1 MKKIVLALASTF
13 LIPNIS
19 FAAACPTGTN
29 TAPTAGCTIGTTG
42 IDYTMT
48 GNISTTGTS
57 ARGIELNSSDN
68 NTTTMT
74 GNITTAGTSSYG
86 LYLQSSDNNTTTMT
100 GNITTEG
107 RFAHGL
113 FLNSS
118 NNNTTTITGNITT
131 GGTSA
136 YGLFLNNS
144 DNNTTTMTGDIST
157 AGTSARGINLT
168 SSDNNTTTMTG
179 DISTKGNFSHGL
191 DLVSSDNNTTTM
203 TGNITTGG
211 SSAHGLFL
219 TGSDNNTIN
228 LHGKVTASHAT
239 SYSAYFNSTSDNNT
253 LAFGRGATLIADYYN
268 DGTGNTLDF
277 TNLGRAAS
285 YNYDFTIAG
294 VGGAGTGKA
303 FLLTDGWKTVVA
315 GSAKSRAAADL
326 DDAGNRLYQRFSQ
339 INTALTQQQ
348 RQTTQGQA
356 RGDYWIN
363 SYFTDSKRNTVLEE
377 INQHSRG
384 ITAGF
389 NASGDSN
396 VAMDVIVNFENSDV
410 GYGLSDQAIDS
421 NSLIVGLS
429 FPQLISTADGALA
442 VKFLAGMSDNDRD
455 LKVLIAGGDETVT
468 DTYDSTYASV
478 GASWMQSLHT
488 TQRFTGQLLLGMDI
502 NHERIEG
509 TTASKYYVLNDRDIT
524 QLVSQAQYGITI
536 QGMNQKLQINGSIGV
551 SHANLIDGEKQR
563 YSVAGTAVS
572 YSADKSNTYTTAT
585 LGARYQLSPQT
596 QAYANLQQFA
606 SIDDIHAMTGNV
618 GLAINF

>member
-1 MKKIVLALASTF
+1 
-13 LIPNIS
+13 
-19 FAAACPTGTN
+19 
-29 TAPTAGCTIGTTG
+29 
-42 IDYTMT
+42 
-48 GNISTTGTS
+48 
-57 ARGIELNSSDN
+57 
-68 NTTTMT
+68 
-74 GNITTAGTSSYG
+74 
-86 LYLQSSDNNTTTMT
+86 
-100 GNITTEG
+100 
-107 RFAHGL
+107 
-113 FLNSS
+113 
-118 NNNTTTITGNITT
+118 
-131 GGTSA
+131 
-136 YGLFLNNS
+136 
-144 DNNTTTMTGDIST
+144 MTGDILT
-157 AGTSARGINLT
+157 EGSA
-168 SSDNNTTTMTG
+168 
-179 DISTKGNFSHGL
+179 
-191 DLVSSDNNTTTM
+191 
-203 TGNITTGG
+203 
-211 SSAHGLFL
+211 AHGLYL
-219 TGSDNNTIN
+219 TNSDNNTIN
-228 LHGKVTASHAT
+228 LHGKVTASHASAT
-239 SYSAYFNSTSDNNT
+239 SAYFNSTSDNNT

-285 YNYDFTIAG
+285 YNYDFTIDG
-294 VGGAGTGKA
+294 DDGTGLGNA

-356 RGDYWIN
+356 RGDYWIDI
-363 SYFTDSKRNTVLEE
+363 YYTDSERDTVLEE

-410 GYGLSDQAIDS
+410 SYGLSDQNIDS

-442 VKFLAGMSDNDRD
+442 VKFLAGRSDNDRD

-551 SHANLIDGEKQR
+551 SHANLIGGEKQR

-572 YSADKSNTYTTAT
+572 YSADKSNTYTTAS
-585 LGARYQLSPQT
+585 LSASYQLTPQA
-596 QAYANLQQFA
+596 QAYANVKQFD
-606 SIDDIHAMTGNV
+606 SSDDIDGNTGNV
-618 GLAINF
+618 GLVVNF

>member
-1 MKKIVLALASTF
+1 MKKIVLALVSTF

-29 TAPTAGCTIGTTG
+29 TAPTDGCTIGTTG

-48 GNISTTGTS
+48 GNIAPASGVK
-57 ARGIELNSSDN
+57 GIEFTSGADNNTTTITGNISTAGAGADGLVLFNSDN

-74 GNITTAGTSSYG
+74 GNITTAGGGADG
-86 LYLQSSDNNTTTMT
+86 LVVTASD
-100 GNITTEG
+100 
-107 RFAHGL
+107 
-113 FLNSS
+113 
-118 NNNTTTITGNITT
+118 NNTTTITGNITT
-131 GGTSA
+131 AGGGA
-136 YGLFLNNS
+136 DGLFLNGS
-144 DNNTTTMTGDIST
+144 DNNTTTMTGDILT
-157 AGTSARGINLT
+157 KETSAFALYLFN
-168 SSDNNTTTMTG
+168 SDNN
-179 DISTKGNFSHGL
+179 
-191 DLVSSDNNTTTM
+191 TTM
-203 TGNITTGG
+203 TGNITTAGNESYG
-211 SSAHGLFL
+211 LYLNSSHNNTTTMMGDITTAGTGARGLFL
-219 TGSDNNTIN
+219 NNSDNNTIN
-228 LHGKVTASHAT
+228 LHGKVTASHASAT
-239 SYSAYFNSTSDNNT
+239 SAYFNSTSDNNT

-285 YNYDFTIAG
+285 YNYDFTIDG
-294 VGGAGTGKA
+294 DDGTGLGNA

-356 RGDYWIN
+356 RGDYWID
-363 SYFTDSKRNTVLEE
+363 SYYTDSERDTVLEE

-410 GYGLSDQAIDS
+410 SYGLSDQNIDS

-442 VKFLAGMSDNDRD
+442 VKFLAGRSDNDRD

-536 QGMNQKLQINGSIGV
+536 QGVNQKLQINGSIGV
-551 SHANLIDGEKQR
+551 SHANLIGGEKQR

-572 YSADKSNTYTTAT
+572 YSADKSNTYTTAS
-585 LGARYQLSPQT
+585 LGASYQLTPQA
-596 QAYANLQQFA
+596 QAYANVKQFD
-606 SIDDIHAMTGNV
+606 SSDDIDGNTGNV
-618 GLAINF
+618 GLVVNF